1 MNLSLIIAAG
11 GNGSGDFVVGLLV
24 GCCIGILVGPAFRS
38 WQIYKEWVVASRE
51 ARLADRLL
59 ERMEIDADLNGHA
72 DPPRS
77 HDTAPGSTWQPLP

>member
-11 GNGSGDFVVGLLV
+11 DNGSGDFVVGLLV

-51 ARLADRLL
+51 A
-59 ERMEIDADLNGHA
+59 DLNGHA
-72 DPPRS
+72 DPRS

>member
-38 WQIYKEWVVASRE
+38 WQIYREWTDASRE

-59 ERMEIDADLNGHA
+59 DTLDVEADLEEQDRFTSA
-72 DPPRS
+72 DEEAFR
-77 HDTAPGSTWQPLP
+77 ATWRTRR